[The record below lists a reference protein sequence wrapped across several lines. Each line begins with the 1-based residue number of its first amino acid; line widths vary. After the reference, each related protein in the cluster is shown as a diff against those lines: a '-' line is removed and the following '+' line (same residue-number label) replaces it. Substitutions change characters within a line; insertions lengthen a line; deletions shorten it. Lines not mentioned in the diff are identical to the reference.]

1 MPDAMEPLRGLFV
14 FEGGNNVEKVKKRKD
29 KVGEFY
35 TEYTVK
41 NAIIKGD
48 IFTKL
53 TMLILGTGNF
63 ARKEFIKGI
72 LFLFSEISF
81 IFMMVAFGFNSLIM
95 MRTLGTKQTG
105 EVFNEVTQV
114 YEYTHGDNS
123 MLILLYG
130 VITFFIIAA
139 FIVVWRAALKSA
151 YKAQRRKERNEIVPT
166 FFEEMK
172 DYLDGCLHKTLLFLP
187 IMGVLIFTVMPLV
200 FMMTMAFTSYD
211 RDHQPPGNLFTWV
224 GMQNFIKVFDFSGEL
239 GKTFWLV
246 LGWTI
251 VWAIFATFLN
261 YFFGMILAM
270 IINRKDTK
278 FKSFWRFGFVLS
290 IAVPQFVSLLLIR
303 IMLQP
308 EGAVN
313 ILLRYWG
320 FLAAG
325 QSLPFLTNVTWARV
339 TIIIVNLW
347 VGIPYTI
354 LTMTG
359 ILQNIP
365 EELYEAA
372 RIDGA
377 NNVTIFFRIT
387 LPYMLFV
394 TAPSLI
400 TTFVGNINN
409 FNVIFLLTG
418 GLPATL
424 DYYKMTAGKT
434 DLLVTWLYKLT
445 IDNKDYNLGSV
456 IGILVFIITATTSL
470 IVYRQTGAY
479 KNEEGFQ

>member
-1 MPDAMEPLRGLFV
+1 M
-14 FEGGNNVEKVKKRKD
+14 
-29 KVGEFY
+29 
-35 TEYTVK
+35 
-41 NAIIKGD
+41 
-48 IFTKL
+48 
-53 TMLILGTGNF
+53 
-63 ARKEFIKGI
+63 
-72 LFLFSEISF
+72 
-81 IFMMVAFGFNSLIM
+81 
-95 MRTLGTKQTG
+95 
-105 EVFNEVTQV
+105 
-114 YEYTHGDNS
+114 
-123 MLILLYG
+123 
-130 VITFFIIAA
+130 
-139 FIVVWRAALKSA
+139 
-151 YKAQRRKERNEIVPT
+151 
-166 FFEEMK
+166 
-172 DYLDGCLHKTLLFLP
+172 DGCLHKTLLFLP

-456 IGILVFIITATTSL
+456 IGILVFIITAATSI